1 MADNLPQYNNTGLR
15 LPKPV
20 KESKVRMVQR
30 YKEEAVKNASQIDHD
45 TYKRIKHYNKIEMV
59 LFLQQVSASAFK
71 AGYEA
76 AQKELA
82 AQAKDEPEAT
92 PAETADAPGE

>member
-1 MADNLPQYNNTGLR
+1 MSNNPPQNAE
-15 LPKPV
+15 PKIYPNR
-20 KESKVRMVQR
+20 ESKVRMVQR
-30 YKEEAVKNASQIDHD
+30 YKEEAVKNASQLDHD

-76 AQKELA
+76 ARKELT
-82 AQAKDEPEAT
+82 DEPEAAT
-92 PAETADAPGE
+92 GDAAPAEAGD

>member
-1 MADNLPQYNNTGLR
+1 MSNNSPQSAE
-15 LPKPV
+15 PKIYPNR
-20 KESKVRMVQR
+20 ESKVRMVQR
-30 YKEEAVKNASQIDHD
+30 YKEEAVKNASQLDHD

-76 AQKELA
+76 AKKELA
-82 AQAKDEPEAT
+82 AQATDGTDTT
-92 PAETADAPGE
+92 PADGGNTGEND